1 MRITLTIIALLSA
14 LLISSVAS
22 AHPDVDIEVGFESIE
37 VEKYKDELTLIY
49 SIDSADWRRLDRA
62 GVTPR
67 VHIYA
72 PTHRCGGQAL
82 HSNVELTARAT
93 SIDLPRHRCA
103 DRLTTVRIQLAS
115 DHERPSG
122 RSVNLG
128 GNLRTMN
135 EISIQSVTPREY
147 DRSRERRARDRRYD
161 DRRYDDR
168 RYDDRRTRER
178 RSTQRDRRYDDRRR
192 SQERRRTDDRR
203 RQDQRRRGDRSHRDQ
218 GVDRAALVDACSE
231 ASITDPERDDC
242 ISKGNRIYAE
252 YAADAIRA
260 CADKAQ
266 FSSNFLTCV
275 DLAAQ
280 FRVNPTPSIE
290 ACGEYT
296 NFGGH
301 FEDCL
306 GAAAPYFDD
315 ASPVI
320 RSCGQTTSFSG
331 QVADCISAAR
341 R

>member
-1 MRITLTIIALLSA
+1 MRLSFALFTLIATLLVTSTA
-14 LLISSVAS
+14 T
-22 AHPDVDIEVGFESIE
+22 AHPDVDIEVTFENIE

-49 SIDSADWRRLDRA
+49 TIDSADWRRLDRA

-67 VHIYA
+67 VNIYA
-72 PTHRCGGQAL
+72 PNNRCGGQVM
-82 HSNVELTARAT
+82 HSNVELTARST

-103 DRLTTVRIQLAS
+103 DRVASVRIRLAS
-115 DHERPSG
+115 NHERPSG

-128 GNLRTMN
+128 GTLRTMN
-135 EISIQSVTPREY
+135 SITVQTVTPRSY
-147 DRSRERRARDRRYD
+147 DRYRERRTRSRRGTRQDGRSDRRHD

-168 RYDDRRTRER
+168 RRDRRT
-178 RSTQRDRRYDDRRR
+178 DRHYDDRRR
-192 SQERRRTDDRR
+192 S
-203 RQDQRRRGDRSHRDQ
+203 DQRRDRDRRHRDQ
-218 GVDRAALVDACSE
+218 GVDRAALVDACGE
-231 ASITDPERDDC
+231 ASITDAERDDC
-242 ISKGNRIYAE
+242 ISKGNRIHPE
-252 YAADAIRA
+252 YASQAIKA
-260 CADKAQ
+260 CADAAQ

-275 DLAAQ
+275 ELSSQ
-280 FRVNPTPSIE
+280 FRANPTPSIE
-290 ACGEYT
+290 ACGEFT

-331 QVADCISAAR
+331 QVAECVSAAR